1 MTDIF
6 DFYRDPTKH
15 DDLKAILDLGAQ
27 KYPAGLA
34 QNFLEK
40 DIWVAEILRLLYD
53 ENLLGA
59 HLTAFKGETA
69 LSKCWK
75 AIERF
80 SEDIDLTYHES
91 EIQEAGVHLA
101 ETIDRHLL
109 PESGADDTQLPAV
122 SKLPPLV
129 AIYCGQPNLMEVT
142 EAAVRVTNHND
153 EAVVWI
159 IGPAI
164 VALHGVG
171 GERGIPLSWL
181 AWVADA
187 RLSLQT
193 LRRWLTEHNN
203 ASARCGEMT

>member
-27 KYPAGLA
+27 KHPAGLA

-59 HLTAFKGETA
+59 HLTAFKGGIA

-80 SEDIDLTYHES
+80 SEDIDLSIHWSDLAGEPGEVAAWEQS
-91 EIQEAGVHLA
+91 IQ
-101 ETIDRHLL
+101 
-109 PESGADDTQLPAV
+109 SNSQ
-122 SKLPPLV
+122 
-129 AIYCGQPNLMEVT
+129 NLG
-142 EAAVRVTNHND
+142 RFKNGSTNRPKSSNP
-153 EAVVWI
+153 I
-159 IGPAI
+159 FSNSRYICS
-164 VALHGVG
+164 
-171 GERGIPLSWL
+171 R
-181 AWVADA
+181 
-187 RLSLQT
+187 
-193 LRRWLTEHNN
+193 LRRSWQNFFSTI
-203 ASARCGEMT
+203 